1 MSLVRDTLPMSEL
14 KVISRWILNTN
25 NTFFFLCHEPQTP
38 SPTRSPITRPPTLT
52 PIPGEPTLSPSPEQ
66 PTIPPSAAPSKT
78 PTDIP
83 SSIPSSYPSQLPT
96 TPSDVPSND
105 PSEIPSSDPSSYP
118 SVIPTTGPSD
128 VPSVYPSSFPSES
141 PSITILCDGRTL
153 DEREEELLEIVS
165 QLSDSNLLN
174 DTTTNEYRAFRWL
187 VDDDGMRVCPE
198 DTLDVTQRYIM
209 TLLYYS
215 TNGDMWDECSALS
228 SPTPGNCIFFL
239 ARYLTNVNVC
249 FWFGV
254 DCVLG
259 GNEIDLIRIG
269 KS

>member
-1 MSLVRDTLPMSEL
+1 
-14 KVISRWILNTN
+14 
-25 NTFFFLCHEPQTP
+25 
-38 SPTRSPITRPPTLT
+38 
-52 PIPGEPTLSPSPEQ
+52 
-66 PTIPPSAAPSKT
+66 
-78 PTDIP
+78 
-83 SSIPSSYPSQLPT
+83 
-96 TPSDVPSND
+96 
-105 PSEIPSSDPSSYP
+105 
-118 SVIPTTGPSD
+118 VIPTTGPSD